1 MNNRHK
7 PAGIL
12 QTLTGIIFYL
22 ISGAVVTVSAYYMQ
36 NGGRDM
42 DYLLYSLLW
51 ILVVFIL
58 SGMILCIPL
67 LIRALLYG
75 KKTSIALPV
84 MAFSVTAISFLY
96 FLLKVIKLE
105 IYVTVIIVA
114 GSLLLSAVYSL
125 LIYHAVKKG
134 IKTGGGPP
142 KTVSI
147 NPVELKAVR
156 TRQDLAGI
164 DPDKMPLYSEE
175 MKNLSVEEW
184 RLLKT
189 KLKLAG
195 YDIEKE

>member
-1 MNNRHK
+1 MNKDKRNISVK
-7 PAGIL
+7 EIAGIIL
-12 QTLTGIIFYL
+12 YF
-22 ISGAVVTVSAYYMQ
+22 ISGAVVTASAYYMQ

-42 DYLLYSLLW
+42 AYLLYSLLW

-67 LIRALLYG
+67 LIRELLYG

-105 IYVTVIIVA
+105 IYVTVIIVT
-114 GSLLLSAVYSL
+114 GSLFLSAVYSL
-125 LIYHAVKKG
+125 LIYHAVKKR
-134 IKTGGGPP
+134 IKTGGQPP

-175 MKNLSVEEW
+175 MKNLNVEEW